1 MIGPSEDGFCLL
13 CDKQY
18 NTACGLFCYGLDFF
32 CKLTIDSIVFTV

>member
-1 MIGPSEDGFCLL
+1 MGRLKTAFCLL

-32 CKLTIDSIVFTV
+32 CKLTIDPIVFTA